1 MTAATWWA
9 YEARRCGRQA
19 VVLPVLAALLAY
31 VAYAAGPGA
40 GMLLGRTLLSCALPA
55 ATALACAAVVVR
67 EPSPEL
73 HLSLPTPYPLT
84 VARRLS
90 WPATVTAAVAP
101 ALVTLLNL
109 TGGHSV
115 DTGTVLLELAGLTV
129 LLSGAAVWATARS
142 GSAAPATGLV
152 VAAVLAKLLLIDH
165 VLPDGTGRALP
176 ELVVGALLTA
186 RALKALEPG
195 ARLGRGSDAY
205 GTDGGSDG

>member
-19 VVLPVLAALLAY
+19 VVLPMLAALLAY

-73 HLSLPTPYPLT
+73 QLSLPTPYPLT

-90 WPATVTAAVAP
+90 WPATVTAIAAL
-101 ALVTLLNL
+101 ALVTLLNV
-109 TGGHSV
+109 TGDRSV
-115 DTGTVLLELAGLTV
+115 DTGTVLLELAGLTA
-129 LLSGAAVWATARS
+129 LLSGAAVWATVRS

-152 VAAVLAKLLLIDH
+152 VAAVLAKLLLIDR
-165 VLPDGTGRALP
+165 VLPEGAGQALP
-176 ELVVGALLTA
+176 ELLVGALLTA
-186 RALKALEPG
+186 RALKGLGPG
-195 ARLGRGSDAY
+195 AGIGRGGDAY
-205 GTDGGSDG
+205 ADDGGM